1 MRIKW
6 IGLLA
11 VVLIAMSIIVVK
23 ERTHHTQTVVVHGSQ
38 LPTVLLVA
46 DLSEAN
52 SEDNCARIIH
62 DVRAAQAR
70 GISVE
75 ELNPNSPSNLLQ
87 RYKVLVIPTVLVLD
101 KSGKVVSRYEGE
113 DGQTTAAVHFALEQ
127 LKSRH
132 P

>member
-11 VVLIAMSIIVVK
+11 VVLIAVMIVVVK
-23 ERTHHTQTVVVHGSQ
+23 ESSQHTQTVVEHGSQ

-46 DLSEAN
+46 DLNEAN

-75 ELNPNSPSNLLQ
+75 ELNPNSSSNLLQ
-87 RYKVLVIPTVLVLD
+87 GYKVLVIPTVLVLD
-101 KSGKVVSRYEGE
+101 KSGKVVSRYQGE
-113 DGQTTAAVHFALEQ
+113 DSQTTAAVHSALEK
-127 LKSRH
+127 LR
-132 P
+132 